1 MKDAASGLAA
11 VRTGLRLK
19 RLGSTLL
26 LIALPLSLLLFSVY
40 GLMTIAALVMT
51 VDLAGRTLCLKGPV
65 PNPRAI
71 RWSVAAQ
78 TTGLLLLLVS
88 GLLGKGW
95 VLAGLTLAIICQI
108 SAARWFITYLE
119 ELTQTISRPDL
130 ANRIDELR
138 GRLNLFAATLY
149 GSGFSSMVIAAA
161 AVLFGLM
168 SWGIGWV
175 ISIPLGGMA
184 IIFILLTSLA
194 VYLRMLVVYREV
206 IDSIEQAI
214 TGTANPED

>member
-65 PNPRAI
+65 PNPRSI

-149 GSGFSSMVIAAA
+149 GSGFSSLVIAAA

-206 IDSIEQAI
+206 INSIEQAI
-214 TGTANPED
+214 TGKANPED

>member
-1 MKDAASGLAA
+1 LAA

-40 GLMTIAALVMT
+40 GLMTIAALLMT

-65 PNPRAI
+65 PNPRSI

-95 VLAGLTLAIICQI
+95 VLAGLTLAIICQL

-119 ELTQTISRPDL
+119 ELTQTINRPDL

-138 GRLNLFAATLY
+138 GRLNLFAVTLY
-149 GSGFSSMVIAAA
+149 GSGFSSLVIAAA
-161 AVLFGLM
+161 AVFFGLM

-175 ISIPLGGMA
+175 ISVPLGGMA

-206 IDSIEQAI
+206 IGSIEDAVNAI
-214 TGTANPED
+214 ETQTE